1 MLSQTVSPMIMLLI
15 GIFIALN
22 PPKSVTELKSAATVV
37 AATEEVIIRLEA
49 NPVVTTQPVEAVA
62 ETIQKLIEHFKWE
75 GPVGCGFPTPLK
87 NGKCLTGG
95 NLHKDWKNLKV
106 DDFFKNK
113 TGNTFSV
120 VNDADAAAMG
130 VMEFGVGKAEKGLVI
145 TITLGTGI
153 GSGVF
158 FNGELLSN
166 FELGRLYGKK
176 GDIMELFASDA
187 ARKRNDWDFK
197 KWGKRLNFFLSHIEK
212 SFNPDLII
220 IGGGVSK
227 KIDHFKRYID
237 IETPFKS
244 AELKNNAGI
253 VGAALFAKRS
263 SL

>member
-1 MLSQTVSPMIMLLI
+1 VD
-15 GIFIALN
+15 
-22 PPKSVTELKSAATVV
+22 
-37 AATEEVIIRLEA
+37 
-49 NPVVTTQPVEAVA
+49 
-62 ETIQKLIEHFKWE
+62 KLFEQHS
-75 GPVGCGFPTPLK
+75 
-87 NGKCLTGG
+87 N
-95 NLHKDWKNLKV
+95 NS
-106 DDFFKNK
+106 FF
-113 TGNTFSV
+113 V

>member
-1 MLSQTVSPMIMLLI
+1 MNILGIDIGGSGIKGAIVDTKKGELI
-15 GIFIALN
+15 SDRIRI
-22 PPKSVTELKSAATVV
+22 PTPKPATPE
-37 AATEEVIIRLEA
+37 AISEVIK
-49 NPVVTTQPVEAVA
+49 
-62 ETIQKLIEHFKWE
+62 TICQQLQWSNI
-75 GPVGCGFPTPLK
+75 VGVSFPTIIK
-87 NGKCLTGG
+87 KGRAMHFG
-95 NLHKDWKNLKV
+95 NLEKSWKGTQV
-106 DDFFKNK
+106 DKLFEQHSNNSFF
-113 TGNTFSV
+113 V